1 MYLNKLSGEQ
11 KNLFLDLCIH
21 AAMANNVLA
30 DEEKA
35 LIDQYCDEMDISSP
49 RYSAETSVEDV
60 RAKLA
65 EISSEPE
72 KRIIVLEIA
81 ALMLADNEHDES
93 EKAFMRELTQS
104 LGITDDEYDKILDF
118 VGKIIGLYSE
128 INEFVFNRD

>member
-1 MYLNKLSGEQ
+1 MYLNKLSEEQ

-30 DEEKA
+30 DEEKE
-35 LIDQYCDEMDISSP
+35 LIDRYCAEMDITSP

-60 RAKLA
+60 RARLA
-65 EISSEPE
+65 EISSGSE
-72 KRIIVLEIA
+72 KRIIALEVA

-93 EKAFMRELTQS
+93 EKSFMRELIQS

-128 INEFVFNRD
+128 INGFVFNRN